1 MSLFGAE
8 DMIVELP
15 AFMLPNPNRDRW
27 LKPSTEEKPHGYDP
41 D

>member
-15 AFMLPNPNRDRW
+15 AFMLPNLQSRPMV
-27 LKPSTEEKPHGYDP
+27 EAIH
-41 D
+41 